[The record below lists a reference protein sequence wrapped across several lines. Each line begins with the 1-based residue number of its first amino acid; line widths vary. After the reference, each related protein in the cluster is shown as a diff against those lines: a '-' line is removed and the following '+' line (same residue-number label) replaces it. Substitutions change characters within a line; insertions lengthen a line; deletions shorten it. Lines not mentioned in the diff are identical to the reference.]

1 MRLYGPQSVGDR
13 MAKINMRA
21 DRIHMGFVYAGLL
34 LKATF
39 YLLMFL
45 WARNSESGA
54 AALQGVVYA
63 ELVTWIVFV
72 LLEAPFQMHRILT
85 GSGLELLLVIIFL
98 FRGTLFEISTD
109 AVFAGIGILWFILFV
124 ALRAGIY
131 GAEATLRNTGVTDGT
146 IASQ

>member
-13 MAKINMRA
+13 MAQLNLRA
-21 DRIHMGFVYAGLL
+21 DRIHMGFVYAGLV

-39 YLLMFL
+39 YVLMFV

-63 ELVTWIVFV
+63 DILTWIVFV